1 MFLRGSVTK
10 SPWWKP
16 GLAWPGRQR
25 RPARL
30 LVAYLKTLT
39 TCRFEKVPDLFSL
52 GPATVHPPPHSPYF
66 ENFSARRKKQGE
78 GKRRR
83 RERESSSLNAHFF
96 YTKCTKIVTSFSR
109 DVELFWKGEKGGVH
123 SFMHSFQ
130 IRLTRF
136 SKTSLSIALR
146 NYRSPRHDTFQ
157 EGEFKK
163 RILKDR
169 LSPVAS
175 TNFPIASVKENRR

>member
-1 MFLRGSVTK
+1 M
-10 SPWWKP
+10 
-16 GLAWPGRQR
+16 
-25 RPARL
+25 
-30 LVAYLKTLT
+30 
-39 TCRFEKVPDLFSL
+39 PDLFSL
-52 GPATVHPPPHSPYF
+52 GPATVHRPSSPF
-66 ENFSARRKKQGE
+66 ALLRKFFRPAKETGRRGRR
-78 GKRRR
+78 KRRR
-83 RERESSSLNAHFF
+83 KERESSSLNAHFF